1 MTDPLRSD
9 RPPASAELSERERD
23 ARIEELLVT
32 GLDHYFAEQ
41 HELAINVWT
50 RALFID
56 RGHARARAYIER
68 ARSAIGERLRKGD
81 ELLHTGVAAFNR
93 GDAAAARELLVSA
106 VEHGAP
112 RDEVLA
118 VLSRIERL
126 ETAGQPEIRSPR
138 PVRQSAAWSVPE
150 NVTRRARLKWI
161 VVGLGA
167 GAVLGAAALVL
178 LANRGVVSWP
188 APRQETTVNSPL
200 TTPLPVPSLAEVAL
214 SRAQRLETRGRLR
227 EALDALDPIASGDP
241 LRPRADEL
249 RASMQ
254 RRLLAA
260 ARGEASPAESA
271 PRRP

>member
-9 RPPASAELSERERD
+9 RPPASAEVSERERD

-50 RALFID
+50 RVLFID

-112 RDEVLA
+112 RDEALA

-126 ETAGQPEIRSPR
+126 ETAAQPGIRTLK
-138 PVRQSAAWSVPE
+138 PVRPGVVWPTPNTAP
-150 NVTRRARLKWI
+150 TGARVKWI

-167 GAVLGAAALVL
+167 GTLLGAAAIVVLVG
-178 LANRGVVSWP
+178 RGVVPWP
-188 APRQETTVNSPL
+188 AVPHKTPVNATL
-200 TTPLPVPSLAEVAL
+200 TTALPVPSLAEIAL
-214 SRAQRLETRGRLR
+214 ARAQRLESRGRLR
-227 EALDALDPIASGDP
+227 DALDALEPIAIGDP
-241 LRPRADEL
+241 LRARADEL
-249 RASMQ
+249 RTSVQ
-254 RRLLAA
+254 RQLLAA
-260 ARGEASPAESA
+260 ARGTGPRGDNAL
-271 PRRP
+271 RRP

>member
-93 GDAAAARELLVSA
+93 GDAAAAREL
-106 VEHGAP
+106 
-112 RDEVLA
+112 A

-150 NVTRRARLKWI
+150 DVTRRARVKWI

-200 TTPLPVPSLAEVAL
+200 TTPLPVPSLAEIAL
-214 SRAQRLETRGRLR
+214 SRAQRLESRGRLR

>member
-9 RPPASAELSERERD
+9 RQAESAQLSERERD
-23 ARIEELLVT
+23 ARIEELLIT

-50 RALFID
+50 RVLFID

-68 ARSAIGERLRKGD
+68 ARSAVGERLRKGD
-81 ELLHTGVAAFNR
+81 ELLHTGVAAFDR

-126 ETAGQPEIRSPR
+126 ESAAQPEIRSPR
-138 PVRQSAAWSVPE
+138 PVRPSPAWPSLEGP
-150 NVTRRARLKWI
+150 TRGARLKW
-161 VVGLGA
+161 VVIGLGA
-167 GAVLGAAALVL
+167 GAVLGAAALVVL
-178 LANRGVVSWP
+178 VDRGVVPWP
-188 APRQETTVNSPL
+188 SARQEAAVNSPL
-200 TTPLPVPSLAEVAL
+200 TTPLPVPSLAEIAL
-214 SRAQRLETRGRLR
+214 SRAQRLESRGRLR
-227 EALDALDPIASGDP
+227 EALEALEPISSGDP
-241 LRPRADEL
+241 LRARADDL
-249 RASMQ
+249 RTSVQ

-260 ARGEASPAESA
+260 ARGDSPRADNA
-271 PRRP
+271 PRHP